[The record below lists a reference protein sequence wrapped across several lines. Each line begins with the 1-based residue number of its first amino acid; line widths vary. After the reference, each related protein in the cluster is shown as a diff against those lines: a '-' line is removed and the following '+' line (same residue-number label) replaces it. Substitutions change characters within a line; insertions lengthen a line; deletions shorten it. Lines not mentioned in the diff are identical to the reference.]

1 MDGGFAA
8 AAGAAANWATV
19 AAEAMRIAAEEAAR
33 KAAGVGHLFRH
44 LPPLSAGCAGAGTKV
59 M

>member
-33 KAAGVGHLFRH
+33 KAAGLGHLLDIYH
-44 LPPLSAGCAGAGTKV
+44 L
-59 M
+59 